1 VTTAAETSAVDAPV
15 GGTADDLAFA
25 LALAARAGEVLMDRY
40 ERLERIDHKSARDVV
55 TEADHLSEALIIDA
69 IRERHPGDAILAEE
83 SGEHR
88 AIAGEAPTSGRGRLW
103 IIDPLDGT
111 VNYANGIPFFC
122 VSIGLVVDGRPAVG
136 VVHDPTRGETFAAT
150 ADGPAMLT
158 ASLGSPSHAI
168 TASEK
173 DKVSD
178 FVVSL
183 ALSGKAAVGRS
194 RAVRRVIRISRS
206 MGSAALALSYVGN
219 GRFDAFV
226 QQGGLSAWDV
236 AAAGLIAERGGATVT
251 SMDGGPWFDLSRKP
265 ASIGI
270 LAVPPAHHRTL
281 LELVR

>member
-1 VTTAAETSAVDAPV
+1 VPDAVTEVTAHAPAYAPIS
-15 GGTADDLAFA
+15 GTADDLAFG

-40 ERLERIDHKSARDVV
+40 ERLEQIDHKSARDVV
-55 TEADHLSEALIIDA
+55 TEADHLSEALII
-69 IRERHPGDAILAEE
+69 DAILAEE

-103 IIDPLDGT
+103 IVDPLDGT
-111 VNYANGIPFFC
+111 VNYANGIPVFC
-122 VSIGLVVDGRPAVG
+122 VSIGLIVDGVPSVG

-158 ASLGSPSHAI
+158 APLGSPSRAI
-168 TASEK
+168 TASDK

-183 ALSGKAAVGRS
+183 ALSGKSAVGRS
-194 RAVRRVIRISRS
+194 RAVRRAIRISRS
-206 MGSAALALSYVGN
+206 MGSAALALAYVGN

-236 AAAGLIAERGGATVT
+236 AAAGLIAERGGARVT
-251 SMDGGPWFDLSRKP
+251 AMDGGPWFDLARKP

-270 LAVPPAHHRTL
+270 LAAPAAHHGTL
-281 LELVR
+281 LDLVR

>member
-1 VTTAAETSAVDAPV
+1 MTTAAETSAADAPV

-122 VSIGLVVDGRPAVG
+122 VSIGLVVDGRPSVG

-150 ADGPAMLT
+150 VGGPAMLT

-168 TASEK
+168 TASDK

-183 ALSGKAAVGRS
+183 ALSGKSAVGRS

-265 ASIGI
+265 ASIGV
-270 LAVPPAHHRTL
+270 LAAPAAHHGTL